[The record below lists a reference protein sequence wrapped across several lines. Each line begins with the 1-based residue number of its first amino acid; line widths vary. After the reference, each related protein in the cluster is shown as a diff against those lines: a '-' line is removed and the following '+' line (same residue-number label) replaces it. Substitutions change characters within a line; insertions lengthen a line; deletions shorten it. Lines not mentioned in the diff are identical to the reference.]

1 MTEKQ
6 SPIGIVGSGSWAT
19 ALIKMISDGE
29 RPVKWWIR
37 NPEKAVYISSHLH
50 NPDYLSSVEIHPSRV
65 TICTDLQEVLDTCET
80 IILAIPSAF
89 FASRVARGCIASGP
103 HLCICHQRN

>member
-19 ALIKMISDGE
+19 ALIKMISDGD

-50 NPDYLSSVEIHPSRV
+50 NPDYLSSVEIHPERQAL
-65 TICTDLQEVLDTCET
+65 TEIGQEIDYSHKLAAFSPIVE
-80 IILAIPSAF
+80 ILMEA
-89 FASRVARGCIASGP
+89 RLVAA
-103 HLCICHQRN
+103 

>member
-37 NPEKAVYISSHLH
+37 NPEK
-50 NPDYLSSVEIHPSRV
+50 EIGRAHV
-65 TICTDLQEVLDTCET
+65 
-80 IILAIPSAF
+80 
-89 FASRVARGCIASGP
+89 
-103 HLCICHQRN
+103 